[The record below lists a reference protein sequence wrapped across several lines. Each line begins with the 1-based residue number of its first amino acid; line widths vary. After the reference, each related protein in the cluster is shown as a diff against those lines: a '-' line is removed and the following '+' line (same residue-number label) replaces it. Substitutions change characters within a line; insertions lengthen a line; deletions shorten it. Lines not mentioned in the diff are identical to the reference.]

1 MGNNVSQSDSDDDF
15 LSDEPSDGEEAHD
28 PAQTRGGKKSFDL
41 DLLFDH
47 GKLRDAASKIKD
59 GLPENVLQQHQGH
72 LIRWLEDRSARNEE
86 TVSLS
91 QFCDVLMNRGV
102 GREESE
108 QAFVQFDTEGDG
120 TTEVQAMLE
129 TLKSSNGADLQG
141 ELNYVVRTLQS
152 CILTPGFV
160 DVFASDRHNVSQHG
174 KRMLNFLLRN
184 RTPSSALPFSIL
196 DGFNNTSAM
205 RMAVLRDHLHRL
217 KDAIS
222 ESDETISMSP
232 TQEQRVISKCYKG
245 IDVSTNKADVHRMT
259 DGDMSTYWQS
269 DGTSRSHWVRIHMK
283 PNVVLKQLAIHV
295 QSSDQS
301 YMPQTVTVSV
311 GKSPTSLHEIKE
323 VRIPSHVT
331 GDVTLLENARM
342 HYPVVQI
349 NIRRCHS
356 DGCDTRIH
364 GLKTLGYKMSEDR
377 GVSIAD
383 ASAVWYL
390 SVLAST
396 ATASIP
402 TNPALAQT
410 ILIHTREAL
419 RHMPPLSL
427 LPGSKACPAFLSP
440 GLLDEIERFLKT
452 IVVTEEGKVQSAD
465 GLLVL
470 MSLSLARGRL
480 VSVLETLSLLAD
492 NQDMEMQAV
501 PLLKAM
507 HKVTENFWRKYGYP
521 LQLSL
526 TGCDGGQKDNNC
538 PPSIV
543 LTSDWSTETYYTAM
557 GKKTVNFFFKTEG
570 ETAVQLTRVRIKVP
584 KGGTGAKSGML
595 FLYNAAADFDI
606 ETHSRRFK
614 EYDTMTSSQYDVMNK
629 MRSVGVG
636 KAEETPIAFFTLE
649 EDWDEVDV
657 NMDVCTRG
665 TFILLKITGPR
676 SDSAE
681 RVGLMGVKF
690 YGFQRPHSAN
700 AAEDIGIN
708 QSSRITVD
716 DTNPIDAVTVFIR
729 MLSFLVDM
737 TRDAPAKKDGFRS
750 SKLQTIDMTGVS
762 IEMLWK
768 LYCHIPGKDKIWG
781 ERIAKVKLLQLLKCC
796 FPFLAA
802 TAAACKEKE
811 KKEAKQIML
820 RWPLLPPHMLLTE
833 VLRRKD
839 SSGEIAAGAMFTHLC
854 DVVDSAEK
862 HLKPIKVVA
871 EQVILDGASVFFP
884 DKNARRKQLFQMM
897 ETISSQ
903 EQPASAVLTFQSL
916 CQFFSSVD
924 PSGLLALPT
933 ADSKEDFKVDQAL
946 AVMDTLLSVAHR
958 ECSST
963 LAGERGS
970 DGRASFLV
978 RLLCSLQGSLATWC
992 CKQMEGEDGKVP
1004 PAQESVGLATT
1015 LLQKYTFLLSRHC
1028 TELLGNLVEMGQ
1040 KAEAALANLQHS
1052 FIATA
1057 LPQMIVW
1064 LMLLCEKPI
1073 PHVSTMH
1080 TLQPVAAELHRLAK
1094 NLANTFY
1101 KLDSE
1106 QWSSIGNDQVVLRT
1120 WHVESPHN
1128 YENNQHSTQI
1138 FTCPGATHF
1147 VVEFDQRS
1155 ETEKRY
1161 DYLEFTDARGVRT
1174 RYDQK
1179 VGTEKWPLKVTFRG
1193 SHRLQFLFHSDS
1205 SNNEWGYKFKVTARG
1220 SPDVPLPWLFDL
1232 QLGLSRLVGRLCGT
1246 ALGKA
1251 QVVDKDSKEEENLLQ
1266 RNELWGT
1273 LFRGGYLV
1281 GRLTRSLSGLHTS
1294 QPATTDVHSFLL
1306 NMAEGNVDAPA
1317 ARQLLTKCQEAC
1329 PNPRLGGD
1337 LLDRTIAAIF
1347 GALLWHTQELREEV
1361 EQHMG
1366 KEGTPVPDGVT
1377 QAYMAAESLRP
1388 YLLDQRQKLIVSSD
1402 SEKAED
1408 KKDEN
1413 KAPPKLFATPDNLIL
1428 ACKDKALFLLQF
1440 SGLARYGMSGRVES
1454 QTDLRPKMQRSLS
1467 RKLSRQVSVD
1477 RANRKQF
1484 HAVVLHPPNPAQ
1496 GLGTTYGLQQD
1507 SYIGR
1512 EAEDQYASFK
1522 LVLDFMRD
1530 VSITKDKVERL
1541 LQERLQKAQTVAD
1554 AYKFAAEYLKTMAEP
1569 KDFQVP
1575 VVLFLQELLC
1585 SQQQFPPH
1593 YASGMEGCGLD
1604 LEAQVRTSYYTLVR
1618 RLVNVVNTFPQGNGA
1633 QHLNATYD
1641 LLQASLVHF
1650 LDIDWQPY
1658 DLGFVQEIGLP
1669 AMLLQMAKS
1678 SISLH
1683 DVSTSQ
1689 QDEEKEDKQYQDC
1702 MKWFND
1708 CKNNYTPWYT
1718 MINNASDQEEKR
1730 AMHMFV
1736 ARFCDLLDVE
1746 IRCDGCEKVL
1756 PGQRYRCLQCADMDL
1771 CNTCFLDGAKPEGH
1785 EDDHDLVHLQFK
1797 CDQCQAFIVGT
1808 RIHCNTCEDFD
1819 LCLGCSRARDYP
1831 ECHKENHDVTTYH
1844 LKTISSNNPSTGQ
1857 HIKTYIH
1864 NHGWLLLSSLALSLS
1879 KDLHNNNLEGQY
1891 LANAQHL
1898 LKDCVELITQ
1908 CLKHIV
1914 PEGKSI
1920 PTRSQSMAAL
1930 SPSGG
1935 PASPGFHPVL
1945 KSISFPGF
1953 PTVGKGGMEGSKSKT
1968 SQDDS
1973 KRKEGKSDEKGATA
1987 VATKKG
1993 EDSGGAK
2000 KEDVAAAKGE
2010 EKETAKIMTTSD
2022 EKAKDSTEK
2031 KDETKVEVSSEDKK
2045 EKTEGAEK
2053 TEETSPKGKESKDG
2067 WSLDKAFAECS
2078 QERILGLL
2086 AAMLPEPGKGPDCA
2100 MDVFNISKLLPL
2112 LFDIVKGGAG
2122 YNINT
2127 QHLALGLLQKFLR
2140 RINPNA
2146 SDTAI
2151 VVCFAWPSITAD
2163 FLTGQTTVDFLFSLG
2178 ASCLEWRGLDWVAP
2192 LATALQSLC
2201 QTKQWRPLLN
2211 TRFSKSLESLPTDL
2225 SLSHVFALFVMAGFP
2240 EVLCPGSQALLQ
2252 DNGGDIKPV
2261 VVVKHFSEKGEVMV
2275 MDVRSRR
2282 RKTVKDYQ
2290 LDHQVQQEPVLDG
2303 ERFGKLLTILSGVS
2317 REVNES
2323 REDRNRVE
2331 RVWVLALT
2339 LKAVLLCIKND
2350 KTGRCTRDL
2359 VEAGLCPALVQLASK
2374 GTGFS
2379 RQWLLKD
2386 LEVLGVTLYR
2396 PEKPNTDEKVC
2407 KISCDSR
2414 SSVILPYILSK
2425 KEASETS
2432 SESDAAPT
2440 SKEVTP
2446 DMPVAQGLDPCEGL
2460 DEATKICFQITHE
2473 ALGAP
2478 MAILR
2483 AIYELHGKQ
2492 TNDLL
2497 DEVQK
2502 CFDGDAFHASEE
2514 VRKMA
2519 AKWQVP
2525 SEEPKVEHTPEDFES
2540 RATDVGV
2547 IPFIPLP
2554 MKPSAHL
2561 VAVEEPSTCGEKLI
2575 KTSEAEL
2582 RDSYEKQ
2589 QRSKSSAL
2597 LKKEVQ
2603 THGKAASRKYLYQ
2616 VNMAVAT
2623 LYARHVLCSVLANWP
2638 ESSTIKSETLGFP
2651 PGLET
2656 HLASLLDLLQRVVE
2670 KDDFQQ
2676 VVENV
2681 VTHCGS
2687 EMLAVFA
2694 KATCQFMEETNLATE
2709 TKESSHPY
2717 KSNTEITDKVHIPN
2731 AVFLSVRFDPQC
2743 HTEED
2748 CDELAMS
2755 SSKDLKQDRHVFSG
2769 PHNKWAGFDIPG
2781 DTLHYKFEGHTSN
2794 LWGFRFTVTGGRS
2807 GRFNTGYVILN
2818 TLLSKSAVF
2827 SHLPIKLLWE
2837 WLVQVACRQTSQQ
2850 RLKVVELL
2858 LRILTAC
2865 SLRSYGN
2872 APPDQ
2877 DIDLSLL
2884 KPLWK
2889 LYSTMPDNTDSSATI
2904 LPPLQRALTEL
2915 FILAED
2921 LAMEWGI
2928 EDNYLLQVMNEDA
2941 FRKSAAQGLR
2951 NIAAISLAIKYKN
2964 KATEA
2969 LEQASLPPKA
2979 P

>member
-28 PAQTRGGKKSFDL
+28 LSQTRGGKKSFDL

-72 LIRWLEDRSARNEE
+72 LIRWLEDRTARNEE

-102 GREESE
+102 GREDSE

-129 TLKSSNGADLQG
+129 TLKSSNGANLQG

-222 ESDETISMSP
+222 ESEEAIAISP

-269 DGTSRSHWVRIHMK
+269 DGSARSHWARIHMK

-364 GLKTLGYKMSEDR
+364 ALKTLGYKMSEDR

-410 ILIHTREAL
+410 ILTHTREAL

-427 LPGSKACPAFLSP
+427 LPGSKACPTFLSP
-440 GLLDEIERFLKT
+440 TLLDEIERFLKT

-480 VSVLETLSLLAD
+480 VSVLETLSLLAE
-492 NQDMEMQAV
+492 NQDMEMLAV

-636 KAEETPIAFFTLE
+636 KAEETPIAFFTFE

-676 SDSAE
+676 LDTAE

-690 YGFQRPHSAN
+690 YGFQRLHSAN

-708 QSSRITVD
+708 QSNRITVD

-737 TRDAPAKKDGFRS
+737 TRDAPVKKDSFRS
-750 SKLQTIDMTGVS
+750 SKLQSIDMTGVS

-768 LYCHIPGKDKIWG
+768 LYCHIPGKDQIWG

-802 TAAACKEKE
+802 TAAVCKEKE
-811 KKEAKQIML
+811 KQEAKQN
-820 RWPLLPPHMLLTE
+820 
-833 VLRRKD
+833 

-854 DVVDSAEK
+854 DVVDSGEK

-884 DKNARRKQLFQMM
+884 DKDARRKQLFQMM

-933 ADSKEDFKVDQAL
+933 ADTKEDFKVDQAL

-958 ECSST
+958 ECSAT
-963 LAGERGS
+963 LAGEKGS
-970 DGRASFLV
+970 NGRTSFLV

-992 CKQMEGEDGKVP
+992 CKQMEGEDTKDAP
-1004 PAQESVGLATT
+1004 TQESVGLATT

-1028 TELLGNLVEMGQ
+1028 TELLGKLVEMGQ

-1094 NLANTFY
+1094 DLANTFY

-1120 WHVESPHN
+1120 WNVESPHN

-1251 QVVDKDSKEEENLLQ
+1251 QVVDKDTKEEENLLQ

-1317 ARQLLTKCQEAC
+1317 ARQLLAKCQEAC

-1337 LLDRTIAAIF
+1337 LLDRTIAAVF

-1361 EQHMG
+1361 EQYMG
-1366 KEGTPVPDGVT
+1366 KEGTPVPEGIA

-1388 YLLDQRQKLIVSSD
+1388 YLLDQRQKLIVSAD
-1402 SEKAED
+1402 SEKTGG
-1408 KKDEN
+1408 KKDDN
-1413 KAPPKLFATPDNLIL
+1413 NAPPKLFATPDNLIL

-1440 SGLARYGMSGRVES
+1440 SGLARYGMSVRVES

-1467 RKLSRQVSVD
+1467 RKLSRSVSVD

-1496 GLGTTYGLQQD
+1496 GLGTTYGLEQE
-1507 SYIGR
+1507 SYLGR
-1512 EAEDQYASFK
+1512 DAEDQYASFK

-1585 SQQQFPPH
+1585 SQQQFPSH

-1618 RLVNVVNTFPQGNGA
+1618 RLVNVVNTFPLGNGV
-1633 QHLNATYD
+1633 QHLNATFD

-1683 DVSTSQ
+1683 DVSTNQ
-1689 QDEEKEDKQYQDC
+1689 QDEEKEDKQYKDC

-1708 CKNNYTPWYT
+1708 CKNNCTPWYT
-1718 MINNASDQEEKR
+1718 MINQAADQEEMR
-1730 AMHMFV
+1730 EMHMFV

-1756 PGQRYRCLQCADMDL
+1756 PGQRYRCLQCSDMDL

-1864 NHGWLLLSSLALSLS
+1864 NHGWLLFSSLALSLS

-1898 LKDCVELITQ
+1898 LKGCVELITQ

-1914 PEGKSI
+1914 PEGKTL

-1930 SPSGG
+1930 SPSSG

-1953 PTVGKGGMEGSKSKT
+1953 PTVGKDGAEGVKSEKDKSKT
-1968 SQDDS
+1968 SQDDA

-1987 VATKKG
+1987 VATKTE
-1993 EDSGGAK
+1993 EDGGAK
-2000 KEDVAAAKGE
+2000 KEDGTPAAEAAKDE
-2010 EKETAKIMTTSD
+2010 EKEKEETSTTSD
-2022 EKAKDSTEK
+2022 EKAKDLTASATTKKKDEAKVETSSEEK
-2031 KDETKVEVSSEDKK
+2031 KD
-2045 EKTEGAEK
+2045 KTEGAENK
-2053 TEETSPKGKESKDG
+2053 EEKE
-2067 WSLDKAFAECS
+2067 
-2078 QERILGLL
+2078 
-2086 AAMLPEPGKGPDCA
+2086 
-2100 MDVFNISKLLPL
+2100 
-2112 LFDIVKGGAG
+2112 
-2122 YNINT
+2122 
-2127 QHLALGLLQKFLR
+2127 
-2140 RINPNA
+2140 
-2146 SDTAI
+2146 
-2151 VVCFAWPSITAD
+2151 
-2163 FLTGQTTVDFLFSLG
+2163 
-2178 ASCLEWRGLDWVAP
+2178 
-2192 LATALQSLC
+2192 
-2201 QTKQWRPLLN
+2201 
-2211 TRFSKSLESLPTDL
+2211 
-2225 SLSHVFALFVMAGFP
+2225 
-2240 EVLCPGSQALLQ
+2240 
-2252 DNGGDIKPV
+2252 
-2261 VVVKHFSEKGEVMV
+2261 
-2275 MDVRSRR
+2275 
-2282 RKTVKDYQ
+2282 
-2290 LDHQVQQEPVLDG
+2290 
-2303 ERFGKLLTILSGVS
+2303 
-2317 REVNES
+2317 
-2323 REDRNRVE
+2323 
-2331 RVWVLALT
+2331 
-2339 LKAVLLCIKND
+2339 
-2350 KTGRCTRDL
+2350 
-2359 VEAGLCPALVQLASK
+2359 
-2374 GTGFS
+2374 
-2379 RQWLLKD
+2379 
-2386 LEVLGVTLYR
+2386 
-2396 PEKPNTDEKVC
+2396 
-2407 KISCDSR
+2407 
-2414 SSVILPYILSK
+2414 
-2425 KEASETS
+2425 
-2432 SESDAAPT
+2432 
-2440 SKEVTP
+2440 
-2446 DMPVAQGLDPCEGL
+2446 
-2460 DEATKICFQITHE
+2460 
-2473 ALGAP
+2473 
-2478 MAILR
+2478 
-2483 AIYELHGKQ
+2483 
-2492 TNDLL
+2492 
-2497 DEVQK
+2497 
-2502 CFDGDAFHASEE
+2502 
-2514 VRKMA
+2514 
-2519 AKWQVP
+2519 
-2525 SEEPKVEHTPEDFES
+2525 
-2540 RATDVGV
+2540 
-2547 IPFIPLP
+2547 
-2554 MKPSAHL
+2554 
-2561 VAVEEPSTCGEKLI
+2561 
-2575 KTSEAEL
+2575 
-2582 RDSYEKQ
+2582 
-2589 QRSKSSAL
+2589 
-2597 LKKEVQ
+2597 
-2603 THGKAASRKYLYQ
+2603 
-2616 VNMAVAT
+2616 
-2623 LYARHVLCSVLANWP
+2623 
-2638 ESSTIKSETLGFP
+2638 
-2651 PGLET
+2651 
-2656 HLASLLDLLQRVVE
+2656 
-2670 KDDFQQ
+2670 
-2676 VVENV
+2676 
-2681 VTHCGS
+2681 
-2687 EMLAVFA
+2687 
-2694 KATCQFMEETNLATE
+2694 
-2709 TKESSHPY
+2709 
-2717 KSNTEITDKVHIPN
+2717 
-2731 AVFLSVRFDPQC
+2731 
-2743 HTEED
+2743 
-2748 CDELAMS
+2748 
-2755 SSKDLKQDRHVFSG
+2755 
-2769 PHNKWAGFDIPG
+2769 
-2781 DTLHYKFEGHTSN
+2781 
-2794 LWGFRFTVTGGRS
+2794 
-2807 GRFNTGYVILN
+2807 
-2818 TLLSKSAVF
+2818 
-2827 SHLPIKLLWE
+2827 
-2837 WLVQVACRQTSQQ
+2837 
-2850 RLKVVELL
+2850 
-2858 LRILTAC
+2858 
-2865 SLRSYGN
+2865 
-2872 APPDQ
+2872 
-2877 DIDLSLL
+2877 
-2884 KPLWK
+2884 
-2889 LYSTMPDNTDSSATI
+2889 
-2904 LPPLQRALTEL
+2904 
-2915 FILAED
+2915 
-2921 LAMEWGI
+2921 
-2928 EDNYLLQVMNEDA
+2928 
-2941 FRKSAAQGLR
+2941 
-2951 NIAAISLAIKYKN
+2951 
-2964 KATEA
+2964 
-2969 LEQASLPPKA
+2969 
-2979 P
+2979 

>member
-1 MGNNVSQSDSDDDF
+1 MGSNVSQSDSDDDF
-15 LSDEPSDGEEAHD
+15 LSDDPSDGEEARD
-28 PAQTRGGKKSFDL
+28 PTQNRGGRKSFDL

-91 QFCDVLMNRGV
+91 QFCDQLMNHRGV

-108 QAFVQFDTEGDG
+108 QAFSQFDTEGDG
-120 TTEVQAMLE
+120 YTEVQAMLE
-129 TLKSSNGADLQG
+129 TLKSSNGANLQG
-141 ELNYVVRTLQS
+141 ELNYVVRSLQS

-160 DVFASDRHNVSQHG
+160 DVFASDRHSVSQHG

-205 RMAVLRDHLHRL
+205 RMAVLRDHLHQL
-217 KDAIS
+217 KGARA
-222 ESDETISMSP
+222 ESHL
-232 TQEQRVISKCYKG
+232 QVLQG

-269 DGTSRSHWVRIHMK
+269 DGSARSHWVRIHMK

-364 GLKTLGYKMSEDR
+364 GLKTLGFKMSEDR

-383 ASAVWYL
+383 ALAVWYL

-410 ILIHTREAL
+410 ILTHTRQAL

-427 LPGSKACPAFLSP
+427 LPGSKACPSFLSP
-440 GLLDEIERFLKT
+440 TLLDEIERFLKT

-480 VSVLETLSLLAD
+480 VSVLETLSLLAE
-492 NQDMEMQAV
+492 NQDMEMLAV
-501 PLLKAM
+501 PLLKSM

-557 GKKTVNFFFKTEG
+557 GKKTVNFFFRTEG
-570 ETAVQLTRVRIKVP
+570 ETAVQLTRVRI

-595 FLYNAAADFDI
+595 FLYNAADEFDL
-606 ETHSRRFK
+606 ETHSRRFR
-614 EYDTMTSSQYDVMNK
+614 EYDKMTSAQYDVMNK

-636 KAEETPIAFFTLE
+636 KAEETPIAFFTFE

-657 NMDVCTRG
+657 NVDVCTRG
-665 TFILLKITGPR
+665 TFVLLKITGPR

-690 YGFQRPHSAN
+690 YGFQRPHTAN

-716 DTNPIDAVTVFIR
+716 DNNPIDAVTVFIR

-737 TRDAPAKKDGFRS
+737 TRDAPAKKDSFRS
-750 SKLQTIDMTGVS
+750 SKLQTIDLTGVS

-811 KKEAKQIML
+811 KQEAKQIML
-820 RWPLLPPHMLLTE
+820 RWPQLPPHMLLTE

-839 SSGEIAAGAMFTHLC
+839 STGEIAAGAMFTHLC
-854 DVVDSAEK
+854 DVVDSPEK

-884 DKNARRKQLFQMM
+884 DKDARRKQLFQMM
-897 ETISSQ
+897 DTISSQ

-933 ADSKEDFKVDQAL
+933 TDTKEDFKVDQAL

-958 ECSST
+958 ECSAT
-963 LAGERGS
+963 LAGEKGS
-970 DGRASFLV
+970 NGRASFLV

-992 CKQMEGEDGKVP
+992 CKQMEGDDSNKGTP
-1004 PAQESVGLATT
+1004 TQESVGLATT

-1028 TELLGNLVEMGQ
+1028 TELLGKLVEMGE

-1052 FIATA
+1052 FLATA

-1094 NLANTFY
+1094 NLTNTFY

-1120 WHVESPHN
+1120 WNVESPHN

-1251 QVVDKDSKEEENLLQ
+1251 QIVDKDTKDEENLLQ

-1306 NMAEGNVDAPA
+1306 NMAEGSVDAPN
-1317 ARQLLTKCQEAC
+1317 ARQLLANYNMTRSLSGLHTSHPPTTDVHSFLLNMAEGSVDAPNARQLLANSNTKGLHSFLLKMAEGSTNASASRQLLAKLTRSLSGLHTSQPATTDVHSFLLNMAEGSVDAPNARQLLAKCQEAC

-1337 LLDRTIAAIF
+1337 LLDRTIANVFGAFLCQEACPNPRLGGDLLDRTIAAVF

-1361 EQHMG
+1361 EQYMG
-1366 KEGTPVPDGVT
+1366 KEGTPVPEGIT

-1402 SEKAED
+1402 TEKTDD
-1408 KKDEN
+1408 KKDEPPS
-1413 KAPPKLFATPDNLIL
+1413 ALPKLFATPDNLIL

-1440 SGLARYGMSGRVES
+1440 SGLARYGMSIRVES
-1454 QTDLRPKMQRSLS
+1454 QTDLRPKMQRSMS

-1477 RANRKQF
+1477 RANRKQ
-1484 HAVVLHPPNPAQ
+1484 
-1496 GLGTTYGLQQD
+1496 
-1507 SYIGR
+1507 SYLGR

-1554 AYKFAAEYLKTMAEP
+1554 AYRFAAEYLKTMAEP

-1585 SQQQFPPH
+1585 SQQQFPAH

-1618 RLVNVVNTFPQGNGA
+1618 RLVHVVNTFPQGNGA
-1633 QHLNATYD
+1633 QHLNATFD

-1658 DLGFVQEIGLP
+1658 DLGFVREIG
-1669 AMLLQMAKS
+1669 
-1678 SISLH
+1678 
-1683 DVSTSQ
+1683 
-1689 QDEEKEDKQYQDC
+1689 
-1702 MKWFND
+1702 FND
-1708 CKNNYTPWYT
+1708 CKNNHTPWFT
-1718 MINNASDQEEKR
+1718 MINDAADQEEKR

-1756 PGQRYRCLQCADMDL
+1756 PGQRYRCLQCSDMDL

-1819 LCLGCSRARDYP
+1819 LCLGCSKARDYP
-1831 ECHKENHDVTTYH
+1831 ECHKENHDVTTYQ
-1844 LKTISSNNPSTGQ
+1844 LKTISSNNLSTGQ

-1864 NHGWLLLSSLALSLS
+1864 NHRKFIGTYFIFP
-1879 KDLHNNNLEGQY
+1879 E
-1891 LANAQHL
+1891 L
-1898 LKDCVELITQ
+1898 LKGCVELITQ

-1914 PEGKSI
+1914 PEGKSL

-1930 SPSGG
+1930 SPSSG

-1953 PTVGKGGMEGSKSKT
+1953 PTVGKDGTEEVGSEKDKPKT
-1968 SQDDS
+1968 SQDEA
-1973 KRKEGKSDEKGATA
+1973 KRKEESKSDEKGATGPA
-1987 VATKKG
+1987 VATT
-1993 EDSGGAK
+1993 
-2000 KEDVAAAKGE
+2000 KEDDVTVAAAKEE
-2010 EKETAKIMTTSD
+2010 EKENVKTTSSSD
-2022 EKAKDSTEK
+2022 LKARDPPSSGTTEK
-2031 KDETKVEVSSEDKK
+2031 KDEEKGEPSSEDKK
-2045 EKTEGAEK
+2045 EKPEGAKKMEEK
-2053 TEETSPKGKESKDG
+2053 SPKVKQSKDG

-2100 MDVFNISKLLPL
+2100 MDVFNVSKLLPL

-2151 VVCFAWPSITAD
+2151 VVCFAWPSITPE

-2211 TRFSKSLESLPTDL
+2211 TRFSKSLDSLPTDL

-2240 EVLCPGSQALLQ
+2240 EVLCPGSQATLQ
-2252 DNGGDIKPV
+2252 DNVGDIKPV

-2317 REVNES
+2317 RELIEA
-2323 REDRNRVE
+2323 REDRSRVE

-2339 LKAVLLCIKND
+2339 LKAVLLCI
-2350 KTGRCTRDL
+2350 R
-2359 VEAGLCPALVQLASK
+2359 VAL
-2374 GTGFS
+2374 GTG
-2379 RQWLLKD
+2379 
-2386 LEVLGVTLYR
+2386 
-2396 PEKPNTDEKVC
+2396 
-2407 KISCDSR
+2407 
-2414 SSVILPYILSK
+2414 
-2425 KEASETS
+2425 
-2432 SESDAAPT
+2432 
-2440 SKEVTP
+2440 
-2446 DMPVAQGLDPCEGL
+2446 
-2460 DEATKICFQITHE
+2460 
-2473 ALGAP
+2473 
-2478 MAILR
+2478 
-2483 AIYELHGKQ
+2483 
-2492 TNDLL
+2492 
-2497 DEVQK
+2497 
-2502 CFDGDAFHASEE
+2502 
-2514 VRKMA
+2514 
-2519 AKWQVP
+2519 
-2525 SEEPKVEHTPEDFES
+2525 
-2540 RATDVGV
+2540 
-2547 IPFIPLP
+2547 
-2554 MKPSAHL
+2554 
-2561 VAVEEPSTCGEKLI
+2561 
-2575 KTSEAEL
+2575 
-2582 RDSYEKQ
+2582 
-2589 QRSKSSAL
+2589 
-2597 LKKEVQ
+2597 
-2603 THGKAASRKYLYQ
+2603 
-2616 VNMAVAT
+2616 
-2623 LYARHVLCSVLANWP
+2623 
-2638 ESSTIKSETLGFP
+2638 
-2651 PGLET
+2651 
-2656 HLASLLDLLQRVVE
+2656 
-2670 KDDFQQ
+2670 
-2676 VVENV
+2676 
-2681 VTHCGS
+2681 
-2687 EMLAVFA
+2687 VFA
-2694 KATCQFMEETNLATE
+2694 CVWMVFS
-2709 TKESSHPY
+2709 TK
-2717 KSNTEITDKVHIPN
+2717 
-2731 AVFLSVRFDPQC
+2731 
-2743 HTEED
+2743 
-2748 CDELAMS
+2748 
-2755 SSKDLKQDRHVFSG
+2755 DRHVCLCGWCSA
-2769 PHNKWAGFDIPG
+2769 P
-2781 DTLHYKFEGHTSN
+2781 
-2794 LWGFRFTVTGGRS
+2794 RTG
-2807 GRFNTGYVILN
+2807 
-2818 TLLSKSAVF
+2818 VF
-2827 SHLPIKLLWE
+2827 ACVHG
-2837 WLVQVACRQTSQQ
+2837 VQ
-2850 RLKVVELL
+2850 L
-2858 LRILTAC
+2858 
-2865 SLRSYGN
+2865 
-2872 APPDQ
+2872 
-2877 DIDLSLL
+2877 
-2884 KPLWK
+2884 
-2889 LYSTMPDNTDSSATI
+2889 
-2904 LPPLQRALTEL
+2904 
-2915 FILAED
+2915 
-2921 LAMEWGI
+2921 
-2928 EDNYLLQVMNEDA
+2928 
-2941 FRKSAAQGLR
+2941 
-2951 NIAAISLAIKYKN
+2951 
-2964 KATEA
+2964 
-2969 LEQASLPPKA
+2969 
-2979 P
+2979 